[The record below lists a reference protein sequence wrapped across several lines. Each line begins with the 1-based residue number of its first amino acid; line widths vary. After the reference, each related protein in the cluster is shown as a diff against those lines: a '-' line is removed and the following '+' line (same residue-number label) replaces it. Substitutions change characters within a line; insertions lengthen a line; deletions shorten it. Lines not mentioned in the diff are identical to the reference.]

1 MPLTILLLGK
11 TDRTEFRDARQCMD
25 RWATVHEAA
34 DVDAAADMLTKGQ
47 ISPDVFVIAQAFPG
61 QFSHQ
66 AVDRLRRLAPVA
78 RWVGLMGTW
87 CEGEMRT
94 GSPWPGVVRT
104 YWHQWAA
111 RCDWEFRRMTDA
123 RLCSWALPPT
133 ASEEERLLAATDSP
147 SSPSDASMQ
156 KKSPHGLL
164 LIRTPS
170 NETAHWLAAAC
181 RSRGFSTVWQREA
194 ASARVEGATAVLF
207 DACEMGERE
216 CEELQRLAN
225 SVQPTP
231 VVALLGFPRVED
243 RRRALASGAKQVLS
257 KPLLLN
263 DLWETIEGSGRE
275 CSN

>member
-1 MPLTILLLGK
+1 MPHTILLLGNM
-11 TDRTEFRDARQCMD
+11 DCTEFRAARQCMD
-25 RWATVHEAA
+25 RWATVHQALSVEAA
-34 DVDAAADMLTKGQ
+34 AIMLTEGR
-47 ISPDVFVIAQAFPG
+47 IVPDVIVVAQAFPG

-78 RWVGLMGTW
+78 RWIGLMGSW

-94 GSPWPGVVRT
+94 GLPWPGVVRI

-133 ASEEERLLAATDSP
+133 ASEEERLLADTDRP
-147 SSPSDASMQ
+147 SLRSELFVQ
-156 KKSPHGLL
+156 KKSARGLL
-164 LIRTPS
+164 LIRTAS

-207 DACEMGERE
+207 DVCEMGERE

-225 SVQPTP
+225 VVQPTP
-231 VVALLGFPRVED
+231 VIALLGFPRVED
-243 RRRALASGAKQVLS
+243 RRRALASGAKEVLS

-263 DLWETIEGSGRE
+263 DLWETIEGRE